1 MELSSRDI
9 HEKQFHDAW
18 RGYNQEE
25 VDDFLD
31 RVAEALARATRE
43 NEALSRR
50 VDELDSAVAS
60 SRDAE
65 EMLKKTLLGAQKAA
79 EEAIASA
86 KEKAERL
93 ISEAEARVKEVDE
106 QVRSRSARTDEELRR
121 RNAEAER
128 EYTAKKRDLTEQIE
142 QLRSFEGDVK
152 ERLKSFLEQQMKLL
166 ETLEDGP
173 PRQIRISDSA
183 ARSGRDGREPRDG
196 NEPRGGREPRPT
208 ARVSDRLSRKEGHRR

>member
-31 RVAEALARATRE
+31 RIAEAMGRLTRE
-43 NEALSRR
+43 NEALTRR
-50 VDELDSAVAS
+50 VDDLDSAVAS

-86 KEKAERL
+86 KAKAEKL

-106 QVRSRSARTDEELRR
+106 HVRSKSARSDEELRR
-121 RNAEAER
+121 RSVEAQR
-128 EYTAKKRDLTEQIE
+128 EYAAKKRDLTEQIE
-142 QLRSFEGDVK
+142 QLRGFEG
-152 ERLKSFLEQQMKLL
+152 ELKQKLRSFLEQEIKSLDAL
-166 ETLEDGP
+166 ESGA
-173 PRQIRISDSA
+173 PRQIRIADASGGRA
-183 ARSGRDGREPRDG
+183 ARDDGDRDA
-196 NEPRGGREPRPT
+196 RPA
-208 ARVSDRLSRKEGHRR
+208 ARVSERLTRKEGHRR